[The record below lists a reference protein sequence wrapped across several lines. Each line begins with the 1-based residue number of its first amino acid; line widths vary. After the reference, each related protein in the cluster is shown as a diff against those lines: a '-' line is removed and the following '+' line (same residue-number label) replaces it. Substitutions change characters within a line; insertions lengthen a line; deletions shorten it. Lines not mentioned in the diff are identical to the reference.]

1 MENVQTTDK
10 KNIHYMGKYM
20 HTINIVSK
28 IIALVT
34 FVCHDVSFAAETL
47 RQVITNIV
55 SKILLLSIIHI
66 HTHKEK
72 KNLVEMK
79 CILIFLLAL
88 LKTWRS

>member
-1 MENVQTTDK
+1 MENVQTTDN

-72 KNLVEMK
+72 KISRGDEMHFNFP
-79 CILIFLLAL
+79 I
-88 LKTWRS
+88 SPS